1 MAMRAACH
9 GADEKGRLAR
19 ARSFPRGA
27 GRRTLPRAVMATAPV
42 IPPNLPQIGEVL
54 DGKYLIEEVLGAGGV
69 GIVVAA
75 KHVVLGHRVAIK
87 FLLHPAAQAPE
98 DAERLLR
105 EARAIS
111 AIKSE
116 HVARVLDVDRLP
128 NGAPYMVMEY
138 LAGTNLG
145 R

>member
-1 MAMRAACH
+1 MAMGAACH
-9 GADEKGRLAR
+9 GAGGKGRAAR
-19 ARSFPRGA
+19 PGGRA
-27 GRRTLPRAVMATAPV
+27 GRAGASRPRRAAVRCSDRMATAPA
-42 IPPNLPQIGEVL
+42 IPPNLPQKGEVL
-54 DGKYLIEEVLGAGGV
+54 DGKYTIEDVLGAGGV

-75 KHVVLGHRVAIK
+75 RHVVLGHRVAIK

-111 AIKSE
+111 LIKSE

-128 NGAPYMVMEY
+128 
-138 LAGTNLG
+138 
-145 R
+145 